1 MTLFER
7 FRQYRIAHP
16 DQTAFMAPM
25 GDRYLS
31 ITWKKFTDD
40 IALVA
45 EVIREHATGKVVAL
59 LGENSYEWVVA
70 HAACLFAGA
79 VAVPVDGNLHP
90 EDIVARLEK
99 VKAATLVYSSLFRER
114 ASQVKSLMPGLALAR
129 FSNIKTDSFLNLAG
143 QRLREGC
150 PSIWDEGFRC
160 DSERVSM
167 LVFTSGTTSEPKAV
181 MHSLRSLEAFCE
193 FAMSR
198 LSLKAGS
205 RSMMILPLQHIFGI
219 CTTYLMLAFGVQVG
233 ICPDFRHLYSA
244 VERFR
249 VDFLFLVPALA
260 EILAQKIKRHAD
272 TCRGALGHDIEFVLT
287 GGAHLPQGVRSSLE
301 ELGIRVISAYG
312 LTETCSLYSMDFSS
326 SRPPSGTAG
335 AAVMPPFGETRVSE
349 TGELL
354 LKSPAVFKGYYA
366 DDKATARVLS
376 ADGWFSTGDLGTIDA
391 AGDVRI
397 TGRKSRVLVFDSG
410 KKVSPE
416 ELESKLL
423 QLACI
428 EEVFVCA
435 ETSSR
440 VITAEVFSHSP
451 SAEVERAVD
460 TLNRKLPVYMRI
472 RRVRFRDTPFPRTAS
487 GKIIVG
493 K

>member
-1 MTLFER
+1 
-7 FRQYRIAHP
+7 
-16 DQTAFMAPM
+16 
-25 GDRYLS
+25 
-31 ITWKKFTDD
+31 
-40 IALVA
+40 
-45 EVIREHATGKVVAL
+45 
-59 LGENSYEWVVA
+59 
-70 HAACLFAGA
+70 
-79 VAVPVDGNLHP
+79 
-90 EDIVARLEK
+90 
-99 VKAATLVYSSLFRER
+99 
-114 ASQVKSLMPGLALAR
+114 
-129 FSNIKTDSFLNLAG
+129 
-143 QRLREGC
+143 
-150 PSIWDEGFRC
+150 
-160 DSERVSM
+160 
-167 LVFTSGTTSEPKAV
+167 
-181 MHSLRSLEAFCE
+181 
-193 FAMSR
+193 
-198 LSLKAGS
+198 
-205 RSMMILPLQHIFGI
+205 
-219 CTTYLMLAFGVQVG
+219 
-233 ICPDFRHLYSA
+233 
-244 VERFR
+244 
-249 VDFLFLVPALA
+249 
-260 EILAQKIKRHAD
+260 
-272 TCRGALGHDIEFVLT
+272 
-287 GGAHLPQGVRSSLE
+287 
-301 ELGIRVISAYG
+301 
-312 LTETCSLYSMDFSS
+312 
-326 SRPPSGTAG
+326 
-335 AAVMPPFGETRVSE
+335 MPPFGETRVSE